1 MRGVVVD
8 EIVEASGYVIPR
20 LIWRTVPEQT
30 TDEVETFWLRIV
42 ELHPD
47 WRCVTMRD
55 PLDEA
60 MFPMTAQHWHRCSK
74 GAQLA
79 GLVRLELLYRYGG
92 VYLDSDVELYQPLD
106 PLRYC
111 RAFAAWEDA
120 RTVPDAVIGCVPRHP
135 AIALALDVA
144 IDSLEGGP
152 WASGPGALTAVFPGR
167 EDVLLL
173 PPASF
178 YPYHYSER
186 HRRHEDHRAPYT
198 FGAHHWAASW
208 LT

>member
-1 MRGVVVD
+1 MIDERSALDRMR
-8 EIVEASGYVIPR
+8 IPA
-20 LIWRTVPEQT
+20 LLWRTVPLET
-30 TDEVETFWLRIV
+30 SEEVEQFWLRAV

-55 PLDEA
+55 PLDPN
-60 MFPMTAQHWHRCSK
+60 MFPLTSKHWERCTK

-92 VYLDSDVELYQPLD
+92 VYVDSDVELYQSLE

-111 RAFAAWEDA
+111 RAFAAWEDM
-120 RTVPDAVIGCVPRHP
+120 RTVPDAVIGAVPRHP
-135 AIALALDVA
+135 AIALCLDVA

-152 WASGPGALTAVFPGR
+152 WASGPGALTAVLPGR
-167 EDVLLL
+167 DDVLLL

-186 HRRHEDHRAPYT
+186 HRRHEDHRAPFT
-198 FGAHHWAASW
+198 FGAHHWHASW